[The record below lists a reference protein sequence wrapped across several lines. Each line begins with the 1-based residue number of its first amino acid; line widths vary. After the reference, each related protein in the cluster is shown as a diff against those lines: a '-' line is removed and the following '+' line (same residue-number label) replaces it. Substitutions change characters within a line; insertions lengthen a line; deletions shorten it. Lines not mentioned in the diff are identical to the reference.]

1 MAKTVVCPKCLAEQ
15 AISRDADG
23 KMDCVFCGEE
33 LDLPEYEEGEE
44 LELEI
49 MEEEEKNP
57 RIEPIGEAIELN
69 YVLNHDEVSDAL
81 FTSGKISERKI
92 IPILETIGLAIAA
105 VILGLPLILGQFGLV
120 EGFKQPT
127 FTDWL
132 FAVLMLG
139 LIPFVWIM
147 PNKTKKS
154 IIKRSTTGSQL
165 KVRVFE
171 NIAIVIVNDN
181 VDEAWDLELGKN
193 YRLIETEI
201 IYILV
206 LNNGQLLVF
215 PKRAIADGE
224 EQTLKARI
232 EIKEEKQIEE

>member
-33 LDLPEYEEGEE
+33 LELPEYEEGEE
-44 LELEI
+44 LEPENF
-49 MEEEEKNP
+49 EDEVKNP
-57 RIEPIGEAIELN
+57 RIEPIGEPIELN

-81 FTSGKISERKI
+81 FSSGKISERKI
-92 IPILETIGLAIAA
+92 IPILETIGLSIAA

-120 EGFKQPT
+120 EGFKQPA

-132 FAVLMLG
+132 FVILMLG
-139 LIPFVWIM
+139 LIPVVWIM

-165 KVRVFE
+165 NVKIFE
-171 NIAIVIVNDN
+171 NIATVVVNDN
-181 VDEAWDLELGKN
+181 QDEAWDLELGKN
-193 YRLIETEI
+193 YRLVETEI

-206 LNNGQLLVF
+206 LQNGQLLVF
-215 PKRAIADGE
+215 PKRAINDE
-224 EQTLKARI
+224 DIEKVKARI